1 MKKIL
6 IGFYAA
12 ALSLTSSVALASGSL
27 IEIPKQEWSFQ
38 GTFGSYDKAS
48 LQRGFQVYKDVCS
61 GCHSLD
67 LVAFRNLADLGYNED
82 EIKAIA
88 AEYTVEDG
96 PNDEGEMFERNA
108 IPADR
113 FPAPFPNEKAA
124 AASNGGKAPPDLS
137 LMAKARHG
145 GSDGDG
151 ADYIYALLTGYTDA
165 PEEVPASTQRQFT
178 GLFDFLSYKLFATEE
193 EKKPIMEPL
202 ELGDLSYNEYF
213 SGYKIAM
220 APPLSE
226 DAVEYSDGT
235 PATVEQMSAD
245 VSHFLMWAAEPKLEA
260 RKNTGVKVMIFLII
274 FTLVM
279 YAAKRKVFAKVH

>member
-6 IGFYAA
+6 SGLFAA
-12 ALSLTSSVALASGSL
+12 ALGFATVPANAAGDAVPL
-27 IEIPKQEWSFQ
+27 PDYEWSFDGVF
-38 GTFGSYDKAS
+38 GTYDKAS
-48 LQRGFQVYKDVCS
+48 LQRGFQVYKEVCS

-67 LVAFRNLADLGYNED
+67 LIAFRNLTDLGYNVD

-88 AEYTVEDG
+88 SEYTVEDG

-108 IPADR
+108 IASDY
-113 FPAPFPNEKAA
+113 FPSPFPNEKAA

-137 LMAKARHG
+137 LMAKARVG
-145 GSDGDG
+145 GPSFVR
-151 ADYIYALLTGYTDA
+151 ALLTGYEDA
-165 PEEVPASTQRQFT
+165 PEGFET
-178 GLFDFLSYKLFATEE
+178 
-193 EKKPIMEPL
+193 
-202 ELGDLSYNEYF
+202 GDLSYNKYF
-213 SGYKIAM
+213 PGHLIAM

-226 DAVEYSDGT
+226 DAVEYGDGT
-235 PATVEQMSAD
+235 TATVDQMAAD